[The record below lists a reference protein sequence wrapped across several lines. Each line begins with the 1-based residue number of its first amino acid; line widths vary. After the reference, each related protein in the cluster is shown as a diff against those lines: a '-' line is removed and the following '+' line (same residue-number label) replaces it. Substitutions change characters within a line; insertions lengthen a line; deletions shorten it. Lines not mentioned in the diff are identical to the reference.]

1 MAADRSGR
9 HSLTT
14 RRPTFRQRGH
24 RLRIRWL
31 IPPLGSSRR
40 CYRYSSIKAFR
51 EVQGSLTH
59 GTQAR
64 CDGLVGRR
72 KGAQRKIE
80 IPDLLVQQ

>member
-1 MAADRSGR
+1 MAAGRRRR

-14 RRPTFRQRGH
+14 PRATFRQQGH
-24 RLRIRWL
+24 HLRIRWL
-31 IPPLGSSRR
+31 ICTLGSSRR